1 MSRIEELPDD
11 FDESLN
17 LNELPVNEVP
27 PVAPQDQ
34 LHSGFDLFA
43 ASNETPFPINEE
55 RLKAAKTDPSAPDMP
70 PAMASVK
77 SHTSAELLDLMNKTP
92 LFMTDIDKAGD
103 ENGENPML
111 DALTALQNEGTRG
124 DVAQSFKEQGNEAVQ
139 EKRWIDAKEMYTKAL
154 AVIAAKEDNWEKP
167 EDLAVEKKLVLQM
180 EELSHINRALCNLEL
195 GNYRACILDCAAALK
210 LNPKN
215 VKAYYRSSMALLK
228 LERLDEAEDAAK
240 RGLVIDS
247 ENKSLQIAASKIAE
261 RKAAVERIAARK
273 KAEAELLR
281 KQNLVLSTALRAR
294 EIRTRKTDQPPEMED
309 ARIRLVP
316 DPLSPESSVEF
327 PAVFLYPMDA
337 QSDFIKSFSEL
348 HCIADH
354 LDYMFPLPWDTKNE
368 YTIPN
373 VECFMQTVSG
383 GLIKAGKKL
392 PLLQILTGGKVEVVD
407 QMVRIFIVPSGKTG
421 AFIAEMK
428 ARKTG

>member
-1 MSRIEELPDD
+1 MMIR
-11 FDESLN
+11 
-17 LNELPVNEVP
+17 
-27 PVAPQDQ
+27 
-34 LHSGFDLFA
+34 
-43 ASNETPFPINEE
+43 
-55 RLKAAKTDPSAPDMP
+55 
-70 PAMASVK
+70 
-77 SHTSAELLDLMNKTP
+77 
-92 LFMTDIDKAGD
+92 
-103 ENGENPML
+103 
-111 DALTALQNEGTRG
+111 ALT
-124 DVAQSFKEQGNEAVQ
+124 
-139 EKRWIDAKEMYTKAL
+139 YTT
-154 AVIAAKEDNWEKP
+154 
-167 EDLAVEKKLVLQM
+167 
-180 EELSHINRALCNLEL
+180 

>member
-1 MSRIEELPDD
+1 MSRVEELPDD
-11 FDESLN
+11 FDESLH
-17 LNELPVNEVP
+17 LNEAPAVPRDLPQP
-27 PVAPQDQ
+27 
-34 LHSGFDLFA
+34 GFDAFA

-55 RLKAAKTDPSAPDMP
+55 RLKEVQTDPTAPNMP

-77 SHTSAELLDLMNKTP
+77 SHSNDELLAMMNQTP
-92 LFMTDIDKAGD
+92 LFMTDIENAGD
-103 ENGENPML
+103 EKGENPML

-124 DVAQSFKEQGNEAVQ
+124 DVAQSFKDQGNEAVQ
-139 EKRWIDAKEMYTKAL
+139 EKRWIDAKEFYTKAI
-154 AVIAAKEDNWEKP
+154 AVIYAKDDKWEEP
-167 EDLAVEKKLVLQM
+167 EDREVENKLLRQL

-195 GNYRACILDCAAALK
+195 GNYRSCTLDCATTLK

-228 LERLDEAEDAAK
+228 LEKIAEAEDAAT
-240 RGLVIDS
+240 RGLAVDS
-247 ENKSLQIAASKIAE
+247 ENKALQTAASKIAE
-261 RKAAVERIAARK
+261 RKAAVERAAARK
-273 KAEAELLR
+273 KAAAELER

-294 EIRTRKTDQPPEMED
+294 EIRTRKTNQPPEMED

-316 DPLSPESSVEF
+316 DPLSPESSIEF

-348 HCIADH
+348 SCITDH
-354 LDYMFPLPWDTKNE
+354 LDYIFPLPWDTKKE
-368 YTIPN
+368 YTVAG
-373 VECFMQTVSG
+373 VECFMQTVTG

-392 PLLQILTGGKVEVVD
+392 PLFQILTGGKVEVVD
-407 QMVRIFIVPSGKTG
+407 EMVRIFIVPTAKTG